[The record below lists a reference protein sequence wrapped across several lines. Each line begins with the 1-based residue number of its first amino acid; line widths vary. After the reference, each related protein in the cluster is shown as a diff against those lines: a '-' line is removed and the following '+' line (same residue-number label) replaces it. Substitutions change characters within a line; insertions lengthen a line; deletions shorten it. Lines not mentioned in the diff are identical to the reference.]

1 MNRWAFAPARL
12 VAGVLLVCALGV
24 PATASAA
31 AGGDA
36 NKGDVWLDTVGAPS
50 GPGHEMDPHL
60 PCADINLWGDKL
72 ADPNGTYTIGG
83 WSPSGNKARAYAS
96 NWKYDGS
103 SGGSQV
109 IDVINVQT
117 LIANAAANGDAPVN
131 KQGYHFKLEFSQDPQ
146 KHKTFWVHCP
156 APSPS
161 QPGTSGGGQETQ
173 TGTSGTPTGAS
184 GTPTGASGTQ
194 TGTSGTQTAN
204 GTQTGASGTQT
215 GASGEQGGTQT
226 APAGQQEVL
235 GVRFSGRS
243 HRAHPRHR
251 AQRRH
256 RKHHRVQRQAVLPAF
271 AG

>member
-1 MNRWAFAPARL
+1 MNRLAFAPARL

-72 ADPNGTYTIGG
+72 ADPNGTYTIDG

-103 SGGSQV
+103 SGDSQV

-156 APSPS
+156 PPSPS

-173 TGTSGTPTGAS
+173 TGTSE
-184 GTPTGASGTQ
+184 TQ

-204 GTQTGASGTQT
+204 GTQT

>member
-36 NKGDVWLDTVGAPS
+36 NKGDVWLDTVGAPP
-50 GPGHEMDPHL
+50 GPGHEMDTHL

-72 ADPNGTYTIGG
+72 ADPNGTYTIDG
-83 WSPSGNKARAYAS
+83 WSPSGNKARAYGS

-184 GTPTGASGTQ
+184 GT
-194 TGTSGTQTAN
+194 QTAN

-235 GVRFSGRS
+235 GERFSGRS
-243 HRAHPRHR
+243 HRADRRHR

-256 RKHHRVQRQAVLPAF
+256 RKHHRAQRQAVLPAF